1 MFEKRTCPECQK
13 QYDDHRYRCPKCHLI
28 NEFARDEKKIN
39 MMFWPS
45 PLMQVAYFSAGMLLL
60 FIMPTIMQA
69 CYGSLISTNPI
80 LYSAL
85 ANFATYCSIFILFVL
100 LLIPNYPAFGKQ
112 FAHGYKPYIIFA
124 IGLCLLIAFSY
135 FWSWISSIIL
145 PGTINDNQS
154 AVNAV
159 TIDYPL
165 LALFTTVF
173 FAPFVEELIYRV
185 GLFGFLH
192 RINRYLAYAIT
203 IVFFALIHINFTSP
217 NLASEALAIPTYL
230 FAAFILTASY
240 EKGGFASS
248 YLIHVAN
255 NLIAFILILA

>member
-1 MFEKRTCPECQK
+1 MFERRTCPECQK
-13 QYDDHRYRCPKCHLI
+13 EYDDHRYRCPKCHLI
-28 NEFARDEKKIN
+28 NEFSRDNKKIN

-45 PLMQVAYFSAGMLLL
+45 PTMQSIYFIAGLLLL
-60 FIMPTIMQA
+60 FIMPIIMQA
-69 CYGSLISTNPI
+69 SYQDLISSSPI

-85 ANFATYCSIFILFVL
+85 TNFATYCSMFILFIL

-112 FAHGYKPYIIFA
+112 FTNGFKPYIIFA
-124 IGLCLLIAFSY
+124 IGVCLLIAFSY
-135 FWSWISSIIL
+135 FWSWISSLIL
-145 PGTINDNQS
+145 PGSINDNQS

-165 LALFTTVF
+165 MALFTTVF

-192 RINRYLAYAIT
+192 RINRYLAYAVSI
-203 IVFFALIHINFTSP
+203 IFFALIHINFASS

-230 FAAFILTASY
+230 VASFILCISY

-248 YLIHVAN
+248 YLIHVLN
-255 NLIAFILILA
+255 NLLAFILILV